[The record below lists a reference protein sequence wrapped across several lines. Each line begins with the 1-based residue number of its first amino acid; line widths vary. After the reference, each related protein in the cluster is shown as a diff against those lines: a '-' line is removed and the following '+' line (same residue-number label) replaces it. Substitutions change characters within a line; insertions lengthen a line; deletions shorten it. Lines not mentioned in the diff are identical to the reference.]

1 MKNCKKWLS
10 MLMLA
15 AMLALSALAA
25 SAQVLPNASGS
36 GANGMHTPAEG
47 AMPRDGILPDR
58 ADDMMPRDGKLPKA
72 IDDMMPHVDD
82 GVIHDGHAHDGR
94 VTDDARTPD
103 GGAAMDDAVDDGISG
118 TVWGILIA
126 VGIAALA
133 VLFIFLLMPK
143 DRDRERSGRRD

>member
-10 MLMLA
+10 ALMLA
-15 AMLALSALAA
+15 AMLSLSALGA
-25 SAQVLPNASGS
+25 SAQILPNASGS

-58 ADDMMPRDGKLPKA
+58 VDDMLPRDGKLPEA

-82 GVIHDGHAHDGR
+82 GVIHEGQAHDGR
-94 VTDDARTPD
+94 VTDGTRTPD
-103 GGAAMDDAVDDGISG
+103 AGTVIDDATDGGISG
-118 TVWGILIA
+118 TVWGVVIA

-143 DRDRERSGRRD
+143 ERDREKGGRRD

>member
-10 MLMLA
+10 ALMLV
-15 AMLALSALAA
+15 AMLSLMAIGT
-25 SAQVLPNASGS
+25 SAQILPNASGS

-47 AMPRDGILPDR
+47 AMPRNGSLADR
-58 ADDMMPRDGKLPKA
+58 VDDMMPHDGKLPEA
-72 IDDMMPHVDD
+72 VEDMIPHVDD

-94 VTDDARTPD
+94 VTDDTRAPD
-103 GGAAMDDAVDDGISG
+103 ADTVIDDAVDGGVSG
-118 TVWGILIA
+118 TVWGVLIA

-143 DRDRERSGRRD
+143 ERDRERSERRD